1 MQIKSYFLSVKSL
14 YNYKARFKMDVDRQ
28 EIVTTIRSI
37 SQDMQAPITLEELMK
52 ELQCNQSG
60 VVKECINDLSSANDM

>member
-1 MQIKSYFLSVKSL
+1 
-14 YNYKARFKMDVDRQ
+14 MDVDRH